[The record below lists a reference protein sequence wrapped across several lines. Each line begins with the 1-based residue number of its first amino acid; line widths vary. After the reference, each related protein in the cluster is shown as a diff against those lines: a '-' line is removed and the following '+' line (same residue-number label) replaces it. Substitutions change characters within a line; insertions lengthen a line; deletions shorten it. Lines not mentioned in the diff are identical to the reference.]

1 MELQLKIWEKYKI
14 ANLVDSLLG
23 RVATPSGSWW
33 PGREESGTFCSLHKN
48 YTTAETINSYLIT
61 GLNWV
66 GFMPLMAGGSEAGL
80 GRLCSG
86 GAEYPLEWLDREPAD
101 GIPRF

>member
-1 MELQLKIWEKYKI
+1 MQ

-33 PGREESGTFCSLHKN
+33 PGREESGTFWSLHKIQSIL
-48 YTTAETINSYLIT
+48 ETFIWVKKSYQVTYLIT

-80 GRLCSG
+80 GRFGGG
-86 GAEYPLEWLDREPAD
+86 GAEYPFVL
-101 GIPRF
+101 PRVL